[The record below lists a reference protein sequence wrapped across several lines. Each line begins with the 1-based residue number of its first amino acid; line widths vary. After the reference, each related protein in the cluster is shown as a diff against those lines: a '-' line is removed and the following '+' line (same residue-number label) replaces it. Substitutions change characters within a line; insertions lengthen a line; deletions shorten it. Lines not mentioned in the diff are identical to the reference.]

1 MRKMTFG
8 SLVLIIL
15 AATLQSS
22 TQKDE
27 VMTKENGTFVVN
39 TTTLGKS
46 VLGYASPTPVKIYI
60 KKNKVEKVEFLKNQ
74 ETPKYFTRVKKA
86 LETKWD
92 GLKVKE
98 AVSQKV
104 DGVTGATL
112 SSDAVSKNVQLG
124 LEYYQKNKK

>member
-1 MRKMTFG
+1 MTFG
-8 SLVLIIL
+8 SLVLIML

-39 TTTLGKS
+39 TTALGKS

-98 AVSQKV
+98 AASQKV

-112 SSDAVSKNVQLG
+112 SSDAVIKNVQLG

>member
-8 SLVLIIL
+8 SLVLIML

-39 TTTLGKS
+39 TTALGKS

-98 AVSQKV
+98 AASQKV

-112 SSDAVSKNVQLG
+112 SSDAVIKNVQLG